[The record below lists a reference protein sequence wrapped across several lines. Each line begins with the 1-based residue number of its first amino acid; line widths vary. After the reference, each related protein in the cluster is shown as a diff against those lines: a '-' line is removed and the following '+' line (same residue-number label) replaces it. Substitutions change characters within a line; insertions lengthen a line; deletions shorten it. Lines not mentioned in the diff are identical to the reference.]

1 MLKNIIN
8 VCIFNMQ
15 IEINN
20 FKHKSI
26 ESFYN
31 ESQKLEE
38 ELENNLKI
46 ENNIWENILE
56 DNNIKSIKD
65 D

>member
-1 MLKNIIN
+1 MQTEII
-8 VCIFNMQ
+8 
-15 IEINN
+15 N

-26 ESFYN
+26 ESYYN
-31 ESQKLEE
+31 ELKILEE

>member
-1 MLKNIIN
+1 
-8 VCIFNMQ
+8 MQ

-26 ESFYN
+26 ESYYN
-31 ESQKLEE
+31 ELQKLEE

-56 DNNIKSIKD
+56 DNNIKSIQNE
-65 D
+65 